1 MYSSEKGNWADSA
14 QYDLLTSGVRILRF
28 QGGLL
33 HTKSIVI
40 DGKISLFGSVNQY
53 PRSFWLEFEVILCVN
68 DTDFAA
74 WLRTL

>member
-1 MYSSEKGNWADSA
+1 M
-14 QYDLLTSGVRILRF
+14 VRESPDRRSCEY
-28 QGGLL
+28 
-33 HTKSIVI
+33 KSIGI